1 MGLVDIVE
9 IFKNIFIF
17 FCCEIFNGC
26 FYIKKDLYLR
36 VKVYVL

>member
-26 FYIKKDLYLR
+26 FLKKDLYLR